1 MSRWLQLF
9 NNNGRAK
16 YFLFVIDHYSKK
28 LFGRALNDKETINFL
43 ENYKEKY
50 NNLLEIEEI
59 DACINFSSDTFYN
72 LFNMWITSIPKKKG
86 NLRILIIWHSEFLT
100 SSCQQMLRRQLE
112 QRSFKNRVWFHI
124 EEPTSLQTALISRCI
139 VKRIPES
146 ISILKDKK

>member
-1 MSRWLQLF
+1 MTDF
-9 NNNGRAK
+9 PCP
-16 YFLFVIDHYSKK
+16 HYI
-28 LFGRALNDKETINFL
+28 LYEPLNDKETKKFL

-59 DACINFSSDTFYN
+59 DACIHFSSDTFYN

-112 QRSFKNRVWFHI
+112 QRSFRNRVWFHL
-124 EEPTSLQTALISRCI
+124 ENPTSIQNALISRCI
-139 VKRIPES
+139 IKRMSTNIIIP
-146 ISILKDKK
+146 KYKYD